1 MARINIEDS
10 IFQNANYMDLILS
23 VGCKF
28 KAIGI
33 ITILFK
39 EAQKYWVPNR
49 QPIPKQ
55 IFTKLGFPDSIIDL
69 GFVDELNDGFYVKGS
84 EDAFNWLIEKHEQA
98 KEAGKRSA
106 EVRKQNFGSA
116 QPISNVKQESTNETR
131 TTVERSLDSAER
143 PSTSPNVDPTE
154 PNALTLTPTLSL
166 TLTPTLDINITKPP
180 KKLKPDPITELN
192 QKVWEAYSNAYF
204 VRYKTEPIRNAKINS
219 QISQIAKR
227 LGVEAIEVVKFYLS
241 HNDSF
246 YLKNLH
252 SLGLCLNSAESL
264 RTQWARGRA
273 ITGRDVHNF
282 EKSSSHQ
289 NLINDIL
296 ENGI

>member
-10 IFQNANYMDLILS
+10 VFQSACYMDLILS

-55 IFTKLGFPDSIIDL
+55 IFTKLGFPNSIIDL

-106 EVRKQNFGSA
+106 EARKKNFGSA
-116 QPISNVKQESTNETR
+116 QPISNVKQESSNEPR
-131 TTVERSLDSAER
+131 TTVERSLNSVER

-166 TLTPTLDINITKPP
+166 TLTPTLDNNITKSP
-180 KKLKPDPITELN
+180 KKSKPPPNPELN
-192 QKVWEAYSNAYF
+192 QKIWNSYSAAYF
-204 VRYKTEPIRNAKINS
+204 SRYKTEPIRNAKINS

-252 SLGLCLNSAESL
+252 SLGLCLNNAESL
-264 RTQWARGRA
+264 RTQWARGKA

-282 EKSSSHQ
+282 EKSTSHQ